1 MVDCRYQV
9 KIEILFIPGHFRD
22 FMFIPGHFQD
32 FLFIPGH
39 FQDFLFIPGHFPDF
53 LFIPGGVLL
62 FTPASVRQ
70 RALGRPIYAGRAVA
84 TMF

>member
-1 MVDCRYQV
+1 
-9 KIEILFIPGHFRD
+9 
-22 FMFIPGHFQD
+22 MFKPGHFQD

-62 FTPASVRQ
+62 FTPAPVR
-70 RALGRPIYAGRAVA
+70 RRVLERPIYAGRAVA
-84 TMF
+84 MTF